1 MLDGRWKATYAEL
14 SGSVLTGDV
23 VAAIELQLE
32 SGRYTVGNDRGTC
45 SINMDRSPHEMDIT
59 GTEGPNAGRT
69 IPAIFVASADELV
82 ICYNLGGGERPAA
95 FSTRSGSRE
104 FLVRYK
110 RAGVPQRS

>member
-14 SGSVLTGDV
+14 GGSVLPEDV
-23 VAAIELQLE
+23 VSTIVLLLE
-32 SGRYTVGNDRGTC
+32 SGHYTVGNDHGTC
-45 SINMDRSPHEMDIT
+45 SINMERTPHEMDIA

-82 ICYNLGGGERPAA
+82 ICYNLGGGERPSA
-95 FSTRSGSRE
+95 FSTRGGSQE

-110 RAGVPQRS
+110 RAG